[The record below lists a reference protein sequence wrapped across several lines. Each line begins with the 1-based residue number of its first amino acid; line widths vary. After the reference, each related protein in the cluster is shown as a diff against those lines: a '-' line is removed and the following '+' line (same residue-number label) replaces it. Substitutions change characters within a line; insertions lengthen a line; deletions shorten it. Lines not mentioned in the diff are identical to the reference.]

1 MVARAPDGRLGVDV
15 GPIPQILTRER
26 LQEAAAEY
34 ERAFQIGSR
43 ALPSDFDG
51 RIEWIRWPTPGL
63 MAKVH
68 HSDAS
73 PGITG
78 LGRHAA
84 YGLALVRLKTGK
96 TARSHT
102 PDGAGAVMEPERQSE
117 HSLDHRFGVPACRKP
132 GQGREGPQGTRRRV
146 PAVPLRARPA
156 ASARAAVGRS
166 GDQPA
171 PRLRRQSVHRGNPVR
186 QSGSDA
192 ASNPGPRRAPD
203 RSPHPPSGV
212 LPGLR
217 RELEHLRNET
227 VVWLRQFEP
236 GSNSA
241 DANRLLDRL
250 RAERPPGPPPSE
262 NDPFAGTE
270 SNISR
275 SEKLALL
282 NAAERERE

>member
-1 MVARAPDGRLGVDV
+1 MIIGSEYLRAGNRARAGKVLREHADEYPPYRYELG
-15 GPIPQILTRER
+15 LLH
-26 LQEAAAEY
+26 LQEQQWAEAATSLRHGFVDNPYIAEILCGNP
-34 ERAFQIGSR
+34 APMP
-43 ALPSDFDG
+43 L
-51 RIEWIRWPTPGL
+51 RIR
-63 MAKVH
+63 VH
-68 HSDAS
+68 A
-73 PGITG
+73 
-78 LGRHAA
+78 
-84 YGLALVRLKTGK
+84 
-96 TARSHT
+96 
-102 PDGAGAVMEPERQSE
+102 ERQIE
-117 HSLDHRFGVPACRKP
+117 A
-132 GQGREGPQGTRRRV
+132 
-146 PAVPLRARPA
+146 
-156 ASARAAVGRS
+156 
-166 GDQPA
+166 
-171 PRLRRQSVHRGNPVR
+171 
-186 QSGSDA
+186 
-192 ASNPGPRRAPD
+192 
-203 RSPHPPSGV
+203 PHPPSGV